1 MRYEVIVIGAG
12 LGGLECACLLSQAGR
27 SVLVLEKEH
36 HVGGCLQSYRRRGQD
51 YDTGF
56 HYVGGL
62 EEGQS
67 LHDAFAR
74 LRLLDLP
81 WHRLD
86 EAYDRITLGDRTFFL
101 VQGFD
106 AFAETLAAEF
116 PAERKALQDYAA
128 LLARVARDGG
138 GEVQPVDGNDLLETG
153 AWDYLTTRF
162 RDPLLRDVL
171 SGNSLRMELRRESL
185 PLFTFAH
192 CNAGYVESSWR
203 LRGPGSQITDRL
215 AEVIRAHGG
224 DIRCDAVVCELVE
237 KEGRLTAARCRDGE
251 TYEADT
257 FISDLHPAVT
267 CRLLRESRVLRKSYR
282 RRMDTQPNTA
292 GVLTVSLRL
301 RPQTLPYFNHNHY
314 VYAQP
319 DVWAA
324 CRGEGPVKAVMV
336 SCRVPEDGTDYT
348 RQVDLLTPMAWERC
362 LPWADTTVGRR
373 GEDYEEMKQK
383 VAAECLALAERV
395 IPGLGAMADD
405 CHISTP
411 LTWRDYTGTPDG
423 SAFGLRKDY
432 HEPLTVLL
440 SPRTPVPNLLL
451 TGQSLMLHG
460 VHGVT
465 MTALRTCA
473 EVENRNL
480 DDT

>member
-12 LGGLECACLLSQAGR
+12 LGGLECACLLSQAGY

-36 HVGGCLQSYRRRGQD
+36 HVGGCLQSYRRRGLD

-62 EEGQS
+62 GEGQS
-67 LHDAFAR
+67 LHETFAR
-74 LRLLDLP
+74 LQLLDLP

-86 EAYDRITLGDRTFFL
+86 EAYDRITIGGRTFSL

-106 AFAETLAAEF
+106 AFAGALAAEF
-116 PAERKALQDYAA
+116 PAEREALREYAD

-138 GEVQPVDGNDLLETG
+138 GEVRPADGNELLETG
-153 AWDYLTTRF
+153 AWDYLSTRF

-171 SGNSLRMELRRESL
+171 SGNALRMELRRESL

-203 LRGPGSQITDRL
+203 LRGPGSQIADRL
-215 AEVIRAHGG
+215 AGHIRACGG
-224 DIRCDAVVCELVE
+224 DIRCDAEVCELAE
-237 KEGRLTAARCRDGE
+237 KDGRLVAARCRDGE
-251 TYEADT
+251 VYEADA
-257 FISDLHPAVT
+257 FISDLHPATT
-267 CRLLRESRVLRKSYR
+267 CRLLCESRLLRKSYR
-282 RRMDTQPNTA
+282 RRMDTQPNTV
-292 GVLTVSLRL
+292 GMLTVSLRL
-301 RPQTLPYFNHNHY
+301 RPQTLRYFNHNHY

-319 DVWAA
+319 DVWAS

-336 SCRVPEDGTDYT
+336 SCRVPEDETDFT

-373 GEDYEEMKQK
+373 GEAYRAMKDRL
-383 VAAECLALAERV
+383 ADECLALAERV
-395 IPGLGAMADD
+395 VPGLGDRVEER
-405 CHISTP
+405 HISTP
-411 LTWRDYTGTPDG
+411 LTYRDYTGTPEG
-423 SAFGLRKDY
+423 SAYGLRKDY
-432 HEPLTVLL
+432 HEPLTALL
-440 SPRTPVPNLLL
+440 SPRTPVPNLWL

-473 EVENRNL
+473 AMGNGNL
-480 DDT
+480 F

>member
-1 MRYEVIVIGAG
+1 M
-12 LGGLECACLLSQAGR
+12 
-27 SVLVLEKEH
+27 
-36 HVGGCLQSYRRRGQD
+36 
-51 YDTGF
+51 
-56 HYVGGL
+56 
-62 EEGQS
+62 
-67 LHDAFAR
+67 
-74 LRLLDLP
+74 
-81 WHRLD
+81 
-86 EAYDRITLGDRTFFL
+86 
-101 VQGFD
+101 
-106 AFAETLAAEF
+106 
-116 PAERKALQDYAA
+116 
-128 LLARVARDGG
+128 
-138 GEVQPVDGNDLLETG
+138 
-153 AWDYLTTRF
+153 
-162 RDPLLRDVL
+162 
-171 SGNSLRMELRRESL
+171 
-185 PLFTFAH
+185 
-192 CNAGYVESSWR
+192 
-203 LRGPGSQITDRL
+203 
-215 AEVIRAHGG
+215 
-224 DIRCDAVVCELVE
+224 CELVE

-324 CRGEGPVKAVMV
+324 CWGEGPVKAVMV

-411 LTWRDYTGTPDG
+411 LTWRDYTGTPEG